1 MSAVPLLELQFIFS
15 GLLICC
21 VCLNT
26 DQVTMQQAFFIVSCY
41 ASCMVILFFF
51 ERTNTVWLFLSH
63 QYLQFAA
70 ITCLLSTV
78 ACEPDGELIDPA
90 SAGL

>member
-1 MSAVPLLELQFIFS
+1 MLCMFEHRSSYNATGFLYSFLLCQLYGYSF
-15 GLLICC
+15 
-21 VCLNT
+21 
-26 DQVTMQQAFFIVSCY
+26 
-41 ASCMVILFFF
+41 FFF
-51 ERTNTVWLFLSH
+51 ERTNAVWLFLSH